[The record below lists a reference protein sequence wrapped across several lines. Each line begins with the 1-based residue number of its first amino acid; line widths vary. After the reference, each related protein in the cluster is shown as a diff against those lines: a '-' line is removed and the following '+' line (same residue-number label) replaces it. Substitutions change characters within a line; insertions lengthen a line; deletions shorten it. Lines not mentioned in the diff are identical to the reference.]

1 MAMML
6 AMPASAR
13 LTFTQRIQQ
22 KSGAKVLLR
31 QDKDIDLLVNGREA
45 DPAPVPAA
53 APAKPAAKPTA
64 AKPTAAKPTTPKSTT
79 TPAHNAPS
87 TLLAKPENTAPTST
101 TATTATT
108 APTATAA
115 PKTTAPKSTAYTTRA
130 GWRVKFFTGGSSRA
144 DKENAQ
150 AAGREFKRLF
160 PDTPVYMHFVSPH
173 WICVAGDFV
182 NKEDADAFIGRVRE
196 SGQFKAAGMT
206 VMKSRVKVPVE

>member
-1 MAMML
+1 MKRIYLFTLSLTVLMS
-6 AMPASAR
+6 ASAR
-13 LTFTQRIQQ
+13 LTFTQRLQM
-22 KSGAKVLLR
+22 KSANRIHLR
-31 QDKDIDLLVNGREA
+31 QDKDIDRLVDGREA
-45 DPAPVPAA
+45 EPVAAVIPSAPVSTKVTKPNQPNQAKPVTQGSISTLA
-53 APAKPAAKPTA
+53 STTPSASAVAPAQTKSSKP
-64 AKPTAAKPTTPKSTT
+64 
-79 TPAHNAPS
+79 
-87 TLLAKPENTAPTST
+87 
-101 TATTATT
+101 
-108 APTATAA
+108 
-115 PKTTAPKSTAYTTRA
+115 TAYTTRA

-196 SGQFKAAGMT
+196 SRQFNTAGMT